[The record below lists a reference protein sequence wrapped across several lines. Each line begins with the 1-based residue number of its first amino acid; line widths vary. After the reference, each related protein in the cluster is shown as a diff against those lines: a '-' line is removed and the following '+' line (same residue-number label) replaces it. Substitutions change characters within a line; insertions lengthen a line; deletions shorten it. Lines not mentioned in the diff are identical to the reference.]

1 MNKLS
6 PKEFVQKYY
15 PYAAECEKNTGLPL
29 EISLCQGALETGW
42 SGSTPGNMFFGEKM
56 PYGWT
61 GKRQLLTTTEVFA
74 DDKRGSKFP
83 KVHSI
88 AKRSDGRY
96 LYIVDDWFKAFDSIT
111 ESFESHARLITGNNR
126 YMPVLAAKPN
136 INKMFEQLQACGYA
150 TATNY
155 ADTLK
160 SIYSMIKPFIEK
172 IEATIRP

>member
-6 PKEFVQKYY
+6 PQQFVEKYY

-42 SGSTPGNMFFGEKM
+42 SGSTPGNMFFGEKA
-56 PYGWT
+56 PIGWK
-61 GKRQLLTTTEVFA
+61 GKKQLIRTTEIMK
-74 DDKRGSKFP
+74 DGNQSHRFP
-83 KVHSI
+83 KVWSI
-88 AKRSDGRY
+88 DPRPDGKY
-96 LYIVDDWFKAFDSIT
+96 LYVVDDWFKAFDTIT

-136 INKMFEQLQACGYA
+136 INKMFDELQRCGYA

-155 ADTLK
+155 AETLK
-160 SIYSMIKPFIEK
+160 SIYSTIKPLIEK
-172 IEATIRP
+172 IEATIKP

>member
-6 PKEFVQKYY
+6 PEDFVKKYY

-42 SGSTPGNMFFGEKM
+42 SGSTPGNMFFGEKCQI
-56 PYGWT
+56 GWQ
-61 GKRQLLTTTEVFA
+61 GKKQLIRTTEIMK
-74 DDKRGSKFP
+74 DGNQSHRFP
-83 KVHSI
+83 KVYSI
-88 AKRSDGRY
+88 EQRPDGKF
-96 LYIVDDWFKAFDSIT
+96 LYVVDDWFKAFDSIT

-160 SIYSMIKPFIEK
+160 SIYKMIKPYIEST
-172 IEATIRP
+172 EVTIKP

>member
-6 PKEFVQKYY
+6 PQQFVEKYY

-42 SGSTPGNMFFGEKM
+42 SGSTPGNMFFGEKA
-56 PYGWT
+56 PIGWK
-61 GKRQLLTTTEVFA
+61 GKKQLIRTTEIMK
-74 DDKRGSKFP
+74 DGNQSHRFP
-83 KVHSI
+83 KVWSI
-88 AKRSDGRY
+88 DPRPDGKY
-96 LYIVDDWFKAFDSIT
+96 LYVVDDWFKAFDSIT

-136 INKMFEQLQACGYA
+136 VNRMFEQLQACGYA

-160 SIYSMIKPFIEK
+160 SIYSTIKPLIEK
-172 IEATIRP
+172 IEATIKP

>member
-6 PKEFVQKYY
+6 PQQFVEKYY

-42 SGSTPGNMFFGEKM
+42 SGSTPGNMFFGEKA
-56 PYGWT
+56 PIGWK
-61 GKRQLLTTTEVFA
+61 GKKQLIRTTEIMK
-74 DDKRGSKFP
+74 DGNQSHRFP
-83 KVHSI
+83 KVWSI
-88 AKRSDGRY
+88 DPRPDGKY
-96 LYIVDDWFKAFDSIT
+96 LYVVDDWFKAFDTIT

-136 INKMFEQLQACGYA
+136 INKMFDELQRCGYA

-160 SIYSMIKPFIEK
+160 SIYSTIKPLIEK
-172 IEATIRP
+172 IEATIKP

>member
-6 PKEFVQKYY
+6 PQQFVEKYY

-42 SGSTPGNMFFGEKM
+42 SGSTPGNMFFGEKA
-56 PYGWT
+56 PIGWK
-61 GKRQLLTTTEVFA
+61 GKKQLIRTTEIMK
-74 DDKRGSKFP
+74 DGNQSHRFP
-83 KVHSI
+83 KVWSI
-88 AKRSDGRY
+88 DPRPDGKY
-96 LYIVDDWFKAFDSIT
+96 LYVVDDWFKAFDSIT

-136 INKMFEQLQACGYA
+136 IDKMFEQLQACGYA

-160 SIYSMIKPFIEK
+160 SIYKMIKPHIEA
-172 IEATIRP
+172 IEATIKP

>member
-6 PKEFVQKYY
+6 PEDFVKKYY

-29 EISLCQGALETGW
+29 EISLTQGALETGW

-61 GKRQLLTTTEVFA
+61 GKRQLLTTTEVLN
-74 DDKRGSKFP
+74 DDRQGSKFP

-136 INKMFEQLQACGYA
+136 INKMFDELQRCGYA

-155 ADTLK
+155 AETLK
-160 SIYSMIKPFIEK
+160 SIYKMIKPY
-172 IEATIRP
+172 IEAAEVTIKP